1 MDISRIEE
9 TANMREWNLLI
20 WLPQFGI
27 SIVFPLIGFIMLA
40 VWLREHWGWGEW
52 VIWVGILFGLITAA
66 VGVRDTIRAMNLISK
81 KKEPNDPPPVS
92 FNDHN

>member
-1 MDISRIEE
+1 
-9 TANMREWNLLI
+9 MREWNLLI